1 MLSLYISHFFVQEYR
16 TASQL
21 FAYALGMVNAVA
33 GRSGNSPLD
42 KVKAAI
48 HQELL
53 VLDICQE
60 SHNKRYGFQISFY

>member
-1 MLSLYISHFFVQEYR
+1 
-16 TASQL
+16 
-21 FAYALGMVNAVA
+21 MVNAVA
-33 GRSGNSPLD
+33 GRNTGSNHLD

-60 SHNKRYGFQISFY
+60 PQNKRYVVFCLLV

>member
-1 MLSLYISHFFVQEYR
+1 
-16 TASQL
+16 
-21 FAYALGMVNAVA
+21 MVNAVA
-33 GRSGNSPLD
+33 SRNTGSSHLD

-60 SHNKRYGFQISFY
+60 PQNKRYVVFLFVHLLRELWSL

>member
-1 MLSLYISHFFVQEYR
+1 
-16 TASQL
+16 
-21 FAYALGMVNAVA
+21 MVNAVA
-33 GRSGNSPLD
+33 GRNTGSNHLD

-60 SHNKRYGFQISFY
+60 PQNKRYVVFCLLVLGSCGAYLPLKVLAYHF